1 MEENNKDITQ
11 TGPKPLKGIRGKD
24 LPSQQQKQPS
34 ALDYAIA
41 VHNKIAS
48 NNIGYSKLDE
58 SFATPKITEGVN
70 YGASTYDEG
79 IITNIDQT
87 TINNLRAEKQSAF
100 TQAFNGIM
108 KGVITAGTT
117 FVDGIAGLAYG
128 VGQSFYNAFNHDKE
142 QSWVEGMMEGL
153 WNNPVNKLMNDI
165 QRGSEDAFVNYKTEE
180 QINSNWYDPSNLFSA
195 NFIFDTVVKNLG
207 FTVGA
212 LYSGGI
218 YTKALNYIAKG
229 ATMAKMAGLSEKSIE
244 AGIKAAEGLNNIK
257 TAKLIT
263 GSFLSAH
270 AEAMTEAY
278 NTYRDMKDI
287 KGQELQVKRAQDRND
302 AIRKFIDKG
311 GVLDALGNPDPSSNP
326 EDAKELTDRLNAI
339 ENAYNEANKSL
350 DLEARRAATMDGML
364 NIPVLTLDNALTFGR
379 LFTGGYKNARGITRA
394 RIKATKEAERAAKK
408 AGRTAQK
415 KLERIVNRA
424 NEKGGLDK
432 LTAAQRNLV
441 TFDDG
446 HIFGP
451 KMGAFLTGFK
461 APIREGNEE
470 MAQAMAS
477 QLGQYTFGKTVDD
490 IYAASLDG
498 KARKESESF
507 FENMFMNI
515 IPAATKEWRQA
526 FSDTYGN
533 PKRWEEGFVGA
544 ITGFMGSPIFGKL
557 ARKNR
562 GMTIGKEGVMGL
574 QGGTFE
580 EVSNYLKRRREERQ
594 MIDNANA
601 VIRDPEGTASKLKH
615 LITMTRLNDIKQRA
629 VIHDDEKDWKDAR
642 TAQDFELIRHLDNV
656 GRLDILEDIL
666 ENSTQ
671 FTDEDYKYIQELVK
685 QEKAENGEDIKG
697 YKEAI
702 NNISEQIKQKD
713 QEIEDLDNGKS
724 KEHQFLEETS
734 KQQSE
739 ITTALEKN
747 ESKRNFLR
755 KSEEYTQQQEK
766 LSELQEQKKQLEEE
780 LAKGGKVKN
789 KIKKLDTQI
798 RSSQK
803 YIRQMEEAAGI
814 NIEEEEQ
821 LKELDQQ
828 LAGHRKEAS
837 DKIAA
842 NREKLSK
849 EKEELISE
857 LSKNQRAIDIAG
869 IYTESP
875 YIHDNGTEYTLEEIK
890 ETVQKQRERF
900 GQILDTYKEAKT
912 EIDEATSGAL
922 TNDQLG
928 TLTWYNVMS
937 ADWGNRADK
946 IVDVYKKAL
955 TDLINSPKLN
965 DMLKN
970 YDEILKG
977 LESVGIDPKTFKIQ
991 FGGRMDS
998 LEFHKAMKSAAENLL
1013 EELNKGGRYFAQLL
1027 AFPAVKT
1034 EMGTIDLGKSYTENL
1049 IAALSASQTFT
1060 GVEAEKMVKAIK
1072 DLRSIGEG
1080 LRKYNELLDKYLG
1093 NPDELD
1099 TDKAKLEVN
1108 EQKKQEEEEDRKKQ
1122 EELDKQGDPYYGKL
1136 GKLVMHLIDNGNLFQ
1151 DSKKLKA
1158 YKESRSKEEQ
1168 DKLEKAGDFFYFYD
1182 DLTSQIRNS
1191 SELSDHAKQ
1200 VLIDL
1205 VNKLMYDCDNVE
1217 ELTSKLQNIIK
1228 TEKYLDELLPGI
1240 LGSGVSTQEFEAE
1253 KEAIAK
1259 NIFEWVNKHLQEIID
1274 GFPRYLQQMENQTTP
1289 KKKEKE
1295 KNGTEETKEEKD
1307 KKEKENEIKEF
1318 IKKVNWNDYFYNI
1331 LQKFGAFAKTNEI
1344 KISEIMPFLNS
1355 TQQNIIKKALN
1366 IYKQANNFLQAVAA
1380 FVTEDT
1386 KGGNSN
1392 AQSMFE
1398 DFAEIWSNL
1407 NKAWLLHNLNSF
1419 NDVLSKLEL
1428 AFKEKKISKET
1439 LQYLNTILER
1449 LQKEDPDYTDLDF
1462 RFSNTKTEPKKAEE
1476 FKGGT
1481 LLGTSETGGDTE
1493 TDEYS
1498 GGGTTKE
1505 KATKD
1510 NDNNN
1515 FSNRSNETPPDGSDK
1530 RQITQFV
1537 KQNAKDR
1544 KGVTLTQYYED
1555 HKDAIPKGVDHD
1567 AFMKQL
1573 LAIHDKL
1580 NKLGAFEYVD
1590 QGNLHEGDTIYFTMD
1605 KELNKDAGTP
1615 VILLAVKDKD
1625 GKEHIIGSL
1634 YTQIDLN
1641 SIDKSTGKPMKESNP
1656 EKQAFYDKLVAELEL
1671 GSNKYSEI
1679 TTTIN
1684 GFYGGDVA
1692 CNPEDA
1698 SDVSVSDVFRGA
1710 PIPIAIVTST
1720 GITTNDAVK
1729 NPLSISE
1736 KIPGQVYVYI
1746 TAQNTGITI
1755 PMKCWSTNLRD
1766 LKNGDWYLE
1775 QMKNAVKNVLDLSTD
1790 LPRAKQELLQWF
1802 PKLPNFHIN
1811 LYEKNG
1817 KKYLL
1822 FGWGVNNAGRIANTY
1837 SFDVTEGTLDS
1848 AAVDRFVAKIC
1859 NETITTKDGE
1869 KLPVTTNVSPQLIK
1883 DTDYVNH
1890 ISNYLYTDVLPGHP
1904 NSVNSGFTFMLPY
1917 KGKHSTDTKGKTF
1930 EGKTT
1935 TKKEETS
1942 GGTVTVSND
1951 GSIEGSEGA
1960 VDAAVTEIEDK
1971 ANGKK
1976 SRSKKLSKLEALLGK
1991 KVSDM
1996 TAKLGGM
2003 ISTKGSKDT
2012 STRQMTTFED
2022 QGVPIQKT
2030 TQEQL
2035 KDSVEQVKQMIPSL
2049 SEEGRIKLVEGLI
2062 KTVDAQGSPI
2072 EVYGLFKDGI
2082 LYVSNQSPVGTAFH
2096 EAFHYVYSTLL
2107 NSNEQ
2112 IALFTEAAKQWGNK
2126 SQIELEERLSEAFR
2140 QYMLLQND
2148 TSIKGRLKRIFSTLK
2163 HIALSLIGKESQ
2175 MDSIFNQIYRNKIE
2189 SGRNA
2194 NTIDS
2199 KKSQKRYQQEL
2210 ALYRINKYQYE
2221 NISEEE
2227 RAYLQQRG
2235 FTQENYEK
2243 LNSDQKEILLHCM

>member
-1 MEENNKDITQ
+1 MEENNKDITE
-11 TGPKPLKGIRGKD
+11 TGPKPLKGIRGED
-24 LPSQQQKQPS
+24 LYSQQQKQPS
-34 ALDYAIA
+34 ALDYALA
-41 VHNKIAS
+41 VHDKFAS

-58 SFATPKITEGVN
+58 SFATPKINPNVD
-70 YGASTYDEG
+70 YGKSTYDEG
-79 IITNIDQT
+79 LITNIDQI

-100 TQAFNGIM
+100 TQAFNGIA

-128 VGQSFYNAFNHDKE
+128 VGQAVYNAFNHDKE

-153 WNNPVNKLMNDI
+153 WNNPINKLMNDI
-165 QRGSEDAFVNYKTEE
+165 QRGSEDVFVNYKTEE
-180 QINSNWYDPSNLFSA
+180 QINGNWYDPSNLFSA

-212 LYSGGI
+212 LYSGGL
-218 YTKALNYIAKG
+218 YTKALNWIAKG

-244 AGIKAAEGLNNIK
+244 AGIKAAEGLNKIK
-257 TAKLIT
+257 AAKLVT

-278 NTYRDMKDI
+278 NTYRDMKDL
-287 KGQELQVKRAQDRND
+287 KGQELQVKRAQDRNE

-311 GVLDALGNPDPSSNP
+311 GVLDASGNPDPSSNP
-326 EDAKELTDRLNAI
+326 EIAKELTDRLSAI
-339 ENAYNEANKSL
+339 DNAYNETNKSL

-379 LFTGGYKNARGITRA
+379 LFTGGYKNARGITRS
-394 RIKATKEAERAAKK
+394 RIRATKEAEKAAKK

-424 NEKGGLDK
+424 NEKNGLDK
-432 LTAAQRNLV
+432 LTTAQRNLL
-441 TFDDG
+441 TFDDNR
-446 HIFGP
+446 IFGP

-490 IYAASLDG
+490 VYAASLDG
-498 KARKESESF
+498 KARKETESF
-507 FENMFMNI
+507 FESMFTNI
-515 IPAATKEWRQA
+515 IPVATKEWRQA

-544 ITGFMGSPIFGKL
+544 LTGFMGSPIFGRL

-562 GMTIGKEGVMGL
+562 GMTIGKEGVIGL

-594 MIDNANA
+594 MVEDANT
-601 VIRDPEGTASKLKH
+601 VIRDPEGTAAKLKH

-629 VIHDDEKDWKDAR
+629 VIHDDEKEYKDAR

-666 ENSTQ
+666 QNSAE
-671 FTDEDYKYIQELVK
+671 FTEEDYKYIQEMIK
-685 QEKAENGEDIKG
+685 QEKAENNTDIKG
-697 YKEAI
+697 LRSKIDA
-702 NNISEQIKQKD
+702 ISEQIKQKD

-724 KEHQFLEETS
+724 QEHQFLEETS

-739 ITTALEKN
+739 ITTALGKN
-747 ESKRNFLR
+747 ESKRNSLR
-755 KSEEYTQQQEK
+755 KRREGYTRQQEQ
-766 LSELQEQKKQLEEE
+766 LSELKEQKRQLEEE
-780 LAKGGKVKN
+780 LSKGKKVKG
-789 KIKKLDTQI
+789 KLKVVNAQI
-798 RSSQK
+798 RKLERS
-803 YIRQMEEAAGI
+803 IRKTEEAAGI
-814 NIEEEEQ
+814 NVEEENQ
-821 LKELDQQ
+821 LKELEQQ
-828 LAGHRKEAS
+828 LLEYRKAAQ
-837 DKIAA
+837 DQITA
-842 NREKLSK
+842 NREKLNK
-849 EKEELISE
+849 EKEDLISE
-857 LSKNQRAIDIAG
+857 LSKNQRAIDAAG
-869 IYTESP
+869 TYIESP
-875 YIHDNGTEYTLEEIK
+875 YIHDDGTEYTLEEIK
-890 ETVQKQRERF
+890 DTVQKQRERF

-946 IVDVYKKAL
+946 IVDVYKQAL
-955 TDLINSPKLN
+955 TDLINSPMLN
-965 DMLKN
+965 DMLKD
-970 YDEILKG
+970 YDDILKG
-977 LESVGIDPKTFKIQ
+977 IESLGIDPKSYKIQ

-998 LEFHKAMKSAAENLL
+998 LEFHKAIKSAAENLL
-1013 EELNKGGRYFAQLL
+1013 KELNKGGRYFAQLL

-1034 EMGTIDLGKSYTENL
+1034 EMGTLDLGKSYTENL
-1049 IAALSASQTFT
+1049 LAALSASQTFT
-1060 GVEAEKMVKAIK
+1060 GVDAEKMVKAIN
-1072 DLRSIGEG
+1072 DLRSIGQG

-1093 NPDELD
+1093 DPDELD
-1099 TDKAKLEVN
+1099 NDKAKLEVQ
-1108 EQKKQEEEEDRKKQ
+1108 EQKKQEEEETKKKQ
-1122 EELDKQGDPYYGKL
+1122 EELDRQGDPYYGKL
-1136 GKLVMHLIDNGNLFQ
+1136 GKLVMHLVDNGNLFQ

-1168 DKLEKAGDFFYFYD
+1168 AKLDKAADFFYFYD

-1205 VNKLMYDCDNVE
+1205 VNKLMYDSDSLE
-1217 ELTSKLQNIIK
+1217 ELTSKLQDTIK
-1228 TEKYLDELLPGI
+1228 TEKYLDDLLPGI
-1240 LGSGVSTQEFEAE
+1240 LGPGVSTQEFEAE
-1253 KEAIAK
+1253 KEAVAK

-1274 GFPRYLQQMENQTTP
+1274 GFPRYLKQMKSQTTTTEETDEDEDNDTEETEEGK

-1295 KNGTEETKEEKD
+1295 KKIKD
-1307 KKEKENEIKEF
+1307 F
-1318 IKKVNWNDYFYNI
+1318 IKKINWNDYFSNI
-1331 LQKFGAFAKTNEI
+1331 LNKFGKFAKENET
-1344 KISEIMPFLNS
+1344 KISEILPFLNP
-1355 TQQNIIKKALN
+1355 TQQSIIKKAFN
-1366 IYKQANNFLQAVAA
+1366 TFKQANNFLQAVAA
-1380 FVTEDT
+1380 IVTEDT
-1386 KGGNSN
+1386 QGGNSN

-1398 DFAEIWSNL
+1398 EFAEVWSNMKGIL
-1407 NKAWLLHNLNSF
+1407 SNVNSF
-1419 NDVLSKLEL
+1419 DDVLSKLEA
-1428 AFKEKKISKET
+1428 AFKEKKIPKET
-1439 LQYLNTILER
+1439 RQYLNTILER
-1449 LQKEDPDYTDLDF
+1449 LQKEDPDYSDLDF
-1462 RFSNTKTEPKKAEE
+1462 RFLNTVTPPKTTEE
-1476 FKGGT
+1476 FEGGT
-1481 LLGTSETGGDTE
+1481 LLGTSETDEDTD
-1493 TDEYS
+1493 TDEDVDEV
-1498 GGGTTKE
+1498 TTKE
-1505 KATKD
+1505 KTTKY
-1510 NDNNN
+1510 NEKNN
-1515 FSNRSNETPPDGSDK
+1515 FSRRSNETPPEGSDK
-1530 RQITQFV
+1530 RQLTQFV
-1537 KQNAKDR
+1537 RQNSRDR
-1544 KGVTLTQYYED
+1544 KGVTLLEYYNKHPE
-1555 HKDAIPKGVDHD
+1555 AIPKGASKE

-1573 LAIHDKL
+1573 EAIYEKL
-1580 NKLGAFEYVD
+1580 NEWGAFDYVD
-1590 QGNLHEGDTIYFTMD
+1590 QGNLHEGDTVYFTMD
-1605 KELNKDAGTP
+1605 KKLNEEAGTP

-1625 GKEHIIGSL
+1625 GKEHIVGNL

-1641 SIDKSTGKPMKESNP
+1641 SIDRSTGKPMKESYP

-1671 GSNKYSEI
+1671 GGNKYSEI

-1684 GFYGGDVA
+1684 GFYGGDIA
-1692 CNPEDA
+1692 LNPEEA
-1698 SDVSVSDVFRGA
+1698 SVSDIFRGT
-1710 PIPIAIVTST
+1710 PVPIAIVTST
-1720 GITTNDAVK
+1720 GITANDKVT
-1729 NPLSISE
+1729 NPLSISD
-1736 KIPGQVYVYI
+1736 KVPGQVFVYI
-1746 TAQNTGITI
+1746 TAQNTGVTI
-1755 PMKCWSTNLRD
+1755 PQKCWSTKLSD
-1766 LKNGDWYLE
+1766 LKEGDWYLE
-1775 QMKNAVKNVLDLSTD
+1775 QMRNAVKNVLDLSTD
-1790 LPRAKQELLQWF
+1790 LPRAKQELMRWF

-1822 FGWGVNNAGRIANTY
+1822 FGWGVNNAGKITNTY
-1837 SFDVTEGTLDS
+1837 SFDVTEGALDDT
-1848 AAVDRFVAKIC
+1848 AVNRFVNKIC
-1859 NETITTKDGE
+1859 KETITTKEGE
-1869 KLPVTTNVSPQLIK
+1869 NIPVTTNVSPQLIN
-1883 DTDYVNH
+1883 DSDYVNH
-1890 ISNYLYTDVLPGHP
+1890 ISNYLHTDVLPGHP
-1904 NSVNSGFTFMLPY
+1904 NTVNSGFTFMLPY
-1917 KGKHSTDTKGKTF
+1917 GGKHSVDTKGKPF

-1935 TKKEETS
+1935 TKEEETS
-1942 GGTVTVSND
+1942 EGTVTVTNTGGIT
-1951 GSIEGSEGA
+1951 GSDAA
-1960 VDAAVTEIEDK
+1960 VGAAVTEIEDK
-1971 ANGKK
+1971 AKGGKPK
-1976 SRSKKLSKLEALLGK
+1976 SRRLGKLESLLGR
-1991 KVSDM
+1991 KVSDI
-1996 TAKLGGM
+1996 TSKLGGM
-2003 ISTKGSKDT
+2003 SSTRNSKDT
-2012 STRQMTTFED
+2012 STRNMTTFED
-2022 QGVPIQKT
+2022 QKITTQKT

-2035 KDSVEQVKQMIPSL
+2035 EASVEQVKQMIPSL
-2049 SEEGRIKLVEGLI
+2049 SEEGRIRFVEGLI

-2112 IALFTEAAKQWGNK
+2112 IALFTEATKQWGNK

-2148 TSIKGRLKRIFSTLK
+2148 TSIKGRLKRIFSSLK

-2194 NTIDS
+2194 STIDS
-2199 KKSQKRYQQEL
+2199 KESQRRYQQEL
-2210 ALYRINKYQYE
+2210 ALYRIDKYQYE

-2235 FTQENYEK
+2235 FTQENYDR